1 MVKVLIVD
9 DEPLARIRLQQHVHK
24 MPDVSVVG
32 QATNGLEAVQLTVKY
47 RPDIVLMDIRMPEMD
62 GLEAARMIAEI
73 TLPPAVIFCTAF
85 DDFALHAFDAQASAY
100 LLKPVKYD
108 DLVSGIEQA
117 SRNTRAQ
124 INNRPQSQYQRRHL
138 CSRTHQGIDLI
149 PIKEILLLQ
158 AEQKY
163 VTAYLADTEA
173 VLSDTLKEIE
183 EEFAD
188 LFVRVHRNALVAR
201 DAIEGLSFID
211 GHLQVSIRGLSIQPV
226 VSRRLESKL
235 RQLLPEL

>member
-9 DEPLARIRLQQHVHK
+9 DEPLARIRLQQHLEH
-24 MPDVSVVG
+24 MPNTEVIG

-47 RPDIVLMDIRMPEMD
+47 CPDIVLMDIRMPEMD
-62 GLEAARMIAEI
+62 GLEAAKVIAEMSP
-73 TLPPAVIFCTAF
+73 PPAVIFCTAF
-85 DDFALHAFDAQASAY
+85 DDFALRAFDAQACAY
-100 LLKPVKYD
+100 LLKPIKYEE
-108 DLVSGIEQA
+108 LASGIERA
-117 SRNTRAQ
+117 SRQTRAQ
-124 INNRPQSQYQRRHL
+124 IDHRPQSQRRHL

-149 PIKEILLLQ
+149 PIKKILLLQ

-163 VTAYLADTEA
+163 VTAYLADSEA

-183 EEFAD
+183 EEYVD

-201 DAIEGLSFID
+201 DAIEGLSFVD
-211 GHLQVSIRGLSIQPV
+211 GHLTVSIRDINIKPV